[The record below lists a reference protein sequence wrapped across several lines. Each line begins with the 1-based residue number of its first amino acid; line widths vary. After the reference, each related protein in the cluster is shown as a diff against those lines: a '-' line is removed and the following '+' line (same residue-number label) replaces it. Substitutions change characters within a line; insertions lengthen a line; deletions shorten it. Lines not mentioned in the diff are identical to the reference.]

1 MPKHPLIYSVGDSH
15 CWHVWLKV
23 PYVRVQT
30 SGPMT
35 MYRFGQD
42 KPFVL
47 TGIPEEAIV
56 CFSWGEIDCRCH
68 VNKFQPWQETIDELV
83 KNYFDAIEA
92 NIKKPENAWIFNVV
106 PPPRREAAIESPGFP
121 FLGTDEERLAYV
133 RYMNKKLSECGSRGY
148 TFIDVYEH
156 YCDQD
161 GFMIPE
167 KSDGHVHIAD
177 EKPVI
182 QWLERKLNEMSN
194 V

>member
-1 MPKHPLIYSVGDSH
+1 
-15 CWHVWLKV
+15 
-23 PYVRVQT
+23 
-30 SGPMT
+30 MT